1 MRDRETQDRYGPDV
15 SRRSFLKG
23 SGVAVAATA
32 IATAAEQALAQD
44 KKADGAVA
52 SSKAQDVAL
61 TINGEVY
68 KLKLEPRVTLLDAIR
83 NDCHLTGCKEVC
95 TSKNCGA
102 CTVLI
107 DGKAVYACTR
117 LAIAEQ
123 GKKITTVEALSAGG
137 KVDPVIPCFIKHD
150 ATQCGYCTP
159 GFVVATR
166 AFLNDHPNATL
177 EDIHK
182 GLGGNLCRCGTYD
195 GVAKCALELAK
206 GGK

>member
-1 MRDRETQDRYGPDV
+1 MRDRETQERYGPDV

-32 IATAAEQALAQD
+32 IATAAEEALAQD
-44 KKADGAVA
+44 QKAAVA
-52 SSKAQDVAL
+52 SSKAQDVEL
-61 TINGEVY
+61 TINGESH

-95 TSKNCGA
+95 TTQNCGA
-102 CTVLI
+102 CTVMI

-137 KVDPVIPCFIKHD
+137 KTDPIIPCFIKHD

-166 AFLNDHPNATL
+166 AFLNDHPQATL

-195 GVAKCALELAK
+195 AVAKCALELVK